1 MLTTALASL
10 VLGQYGPPDKGWPL
24 LNDISRRTFNYF
36 VERSHPVT
44 GFTKDRSRN
53 FQDKDSD
60 DHYVASIAAIGFALS
75 AYAVGEHRGWM
86 PRAEAIKVSRK
97 TLKHMIEV
105 APKHR
110 GWFYHWLN
118 WETGKKEWD
127 SELSSIDSAIL
138 WCGMILNAQA
148 LKDPEITRM
157 SDQILKAVDWKFM
170 LTNDGSKPNKKTF
183 SMGWR
188 PNQGF
193 LDAEWSGY
201 WESMMIYLLA
211 LGADESIPTDVWKG
225 FERKHEKGYGQE
237 VLTGGALFLHQM
249 SHIFFDFK
257 GKRDMLG
264 YDYWV
269 SSRNNTLAQIEFAR
283 QNPNKFRGYGGGI
296 WGISACD
303 IPDGYGAQGVLG
315 PWTDNGT
322 LAPPCAVASMMF
334 TPKESL
340 ASAEAFVRY
349 YPETYGKYSFVT
361 GFNPSKGWVSKDM
374 IGIDHGQMQ
383 LGIEN
388 ARDGYPNKVFMSS
401 PLVQRGMKRAGFR
414 VTSEG
419 PVEKRR
425 LQVAPK

>member
-1 MLTTALASL
+1 MISVAIAVALA
-10 VLGQYGPPDKGWPL
+10 QPPPKGWPL
-24 LNDISRRTFNYF
+24 LNDISKRTFNYF

-53 FQDKDSD
+53 FQEKDTD
-60 DHYVASIAAIGFALS
+60 DHVVASIAAIGFALS

-86 PRAEAIKVSRK
+86 SRSEAIKVSRK

-127 SELSSIDSAIL
+127 SELSTIDSAIF
-138 WCGMILNAQA
+138 WCGMITNERA

-157 SDQILKAVDWKFM
+157 SNQILKAVDWKFM
-170 LTNDGSKPNKKTF
+170 LTNGGSKPNKKTLT
-183 SMGWR
+183 MGWR

-193 LDAEWSGY
+193 LTAEWNGY
-201 WESMMIYLLA
+201 FESAMLYLLM
-211 LGADESIPTDVWKG
+211 LGSDESIPADTWKG
-225 FERKHEKGYGQE
+225 FERKHFKGYGQE
-237 VLTGGALFLHQM
+237 VLTGGPLFLHQM

-257 GKRDMLG
+257 GKRDMMG

-269 SSRNNTLAQIEFAR
+269 SSRNNTLAQIEYAK
-283 QNPNKFRGYGGGI
+283 QNPKKYKGYGGGI
-296 WGISACD
+296 WGLSACD
-303 IPDGYGAQGVLG
+303 IPDGYGAQGIFG
-315 PWTDNGT
+315 DWADNGT

-340 ASAEAFVRY
+340 ASAEAYVRLF
-349 YPETYGKYSFVT
+349 PETYGKYSFVT

-388 ARDGYPNKVFMSS
+388 ARDGFPNKAFMSS

-414 VTSEG
+414 VTQEG
-419 PVEKRR
+419 PVEKRP
-425 LQVAPK
+425 LLIAPK